1 MPFLIPNNDN
11 DDRQVDIYDEHQ
23 KSCACQL
30 AGVWTKALCLRWRRR
45 LLIAPYQKQTQAKL
59 KANLNQTQSH
69 TVEHPIHNR
78 FGKASNFRFENCCSN
93 NGSKLQNFE
102 DNLLN
107 RNNLVSA
114 AERIKWP
121 VVFFVVLPVNSIM
134 IQLNFLILKH
144 FARLNLAV
152 LSILT
157 HFQLN
162 SPVNYLV
169 IAEKKT
175 IWTIIC
181 MQTWQLVC
189 LCRWNFVPIEIAIF
203 LLNHFS
209 SGHFFWGEFLSY
221 FYFKCE

>member
-121 VVFFVVLPVNSIM
+121 VVFFCCSSSEFDNDSTKLPYPEAFCTFESSGSEYSNTFSTQFAG
-134 IQLNFLILKH
+134 QLSSYSRKEDHMNHNLYADVA
-144 FARLNLAV
+144 ARLSVSLKFRAHWDRY
-152 LSILT
+152 LSTESFFKWPFFSGGI
-157 HFQLN
+157 F
-162 SPVNYLV
+162 
-169 IAEKKT
+169 I
-175 IWTIIC
+175 
-181 MQTWQLVC
+181 
-189 LCRWNFVPIEIAIF
+189 IF
-203 LLNHFS
+203 LF
-209 SGHFFWGEFLSY
+209 
-221 FYFKCE
+221 